1 MSPREKGP
9 IKHRW
14 SWTPSC
20 SAALF
25 PPLKSTIR
33 CLVVAI
39 LSPIHHKHSV
49 VSVVN
54 HRSQVMPAQK
64 NPFVWPN
71 NPTMSECGRRNLQSQ
86 HEKEKCDN
94 DSPGSIP
101 DEPPVYA
108 DEVRYLGE
116 EKIRRTFEHVFS
128 PP

>member
-1 MSPREKGP
+1 MAVVGSREKKGP
-9 IKHRW
+9 YK
-14 SWTPSC
+14 TPLVVDPPSC

-54 HRSQVMPAQK
+54 HRSLVMPAQK

-71 NPTMSECGRRNLQSQ
+71 NPTMSEGGRRNLQSQ

-116 EKIRRTFEHVFS
+116 GKNPANF
-128 PP
+128 